1 MWSLAFFLL
10 YKLQIVI
17 NNLSTCRILLHT
29 FECDGKFVSCF
40 TYEIM
45 CT

>member
-17 NNLSTCRILLHT
+17 NNGSPDKSGGQLRLTPVRDKNS
-29 FECDGKFVSCF
+29 S
-40 TYEIM
+40 
-45 CT
+45 